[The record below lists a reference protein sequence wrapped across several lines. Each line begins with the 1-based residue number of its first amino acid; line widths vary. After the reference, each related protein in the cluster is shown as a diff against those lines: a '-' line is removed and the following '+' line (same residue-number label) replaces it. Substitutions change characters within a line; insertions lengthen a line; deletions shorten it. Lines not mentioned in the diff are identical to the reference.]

1 MEVMNPYL
9 NQYKK
14 AQVQTASPEQIL
26 IMLYDGAIRFLNQAK
41 VHMQNK
47 DIEQTHTNIIKA
59 QRIITEFMSSLD
71 VEMGGEMAQNLFN
84 LYEYL
89 HHRLVQANIKKDEEA
104 LDEVLGHLRSLKA
117 TWEEAI
123 KIAAKEKEEG
133 LEEDYPPSSG
143 SVYAS
148 A

>member
-1 MEVMNPYL
+1 MNPYL

-26 IMLYDGAIRFLNQAK
+26 LMLYDGAIRFLNQAK
-41 VHMQNK
+41 VHMENK
-47 DIEQTHTNIIKA
+47 NVEESHTNIIKA

-71 VEMGGEMAQNLFN
+71 MDLGGEMAANLFN

-89 HHRLVQANIKKDEEA
+89 HYRLVQANIKKDLEA
-104 LDEVLGHLRSLKA
+104 IDEVLGHLRSLRQ

-123 KIAAKEKEEG
+123 KIAAKEKEG
-133 LEEDYPPSSG
+133 LIDDEEYPSDG
-143 SVYAS
+143 NSVYAS

>member
-1 MEVMNPYL
+1 MNPYL

-41 VHMQNK
+41 VHMQNS
-47 DIEQTHTNIIKA
+47 DIEQSHTNIIKA
-59 QRIITEFMSSLD
+59 QRILTEFMSSLD
-71 VEMGGEMAQNLFN
+71 MDLGGEMAENLFN

-89 HHRLVQANIKKDEEA
+89 HHRLVQANIKKDTEA
-104 LDEVLGHLRSLKA
+104 IDEVLEHLRGLKA

-123 KIAAKEKEEG
+123 KIAAKEKEGSMED
-133 LEEDYPPSSG
+133 DYPDSG

>member
-1 MEVMNPYL
+1 MNPYL

-14 AQVQTASPEQIL
+14 AQVETATPEQIL

-41 VHMQNK
+41 VHIQNK
-47 DIEQTHTNIIKA
+47 DIEQSHINIIKA

-71 VEMGGEMAQNLFN
+71 MELGGEMAQNLFN

-89 HHRLVQANIKKDEEA
+89 HYRLVQANIKKDLDA
-104 LDEVLGHLRSLKA
+104 LEEVLGHLRSLKA

-123 KIAAKEKEEG
+123 KIAAREKETSDG
-133 LEEDYPPSSG
+133 DDYTG
-143 SVYAS
+143 NDSVYAS

>member
-1 MEVMNPYL
+1 MNPYL

-14 AQVQTASPEQIL
+14 ASVQTSSPEQIL

-47 DIEQTHTNIIKA
+47 NIEQSHINIIKA

-71 VEMGGEMAQNLFN
+71 MDTGGEMASNLFN

-89 HHRLVQANIKKDEEA
+89 HYRLVQANIKKDIEA
-104 LDEVLGHLRSLKA
+104 IDEVLEHLRGLKA
-117 TWEEAI
+117 TWQEAI
-123 KIAAKEKEEG
+123 KIAAKENV
-133 LEEDYPPSSG
+133 EEDDYPG
-143 SVYAS
+143 EQSVSVS

>member
-1 MEVMNPYL
+1 MNPYL

-41 VHMQNK
+41 VHIQNK
-47 DIEQTHTNIIKA
+47 NIEQSHVNIVKA
-59 QRIITEFMSSLD
+59 QRILTEFMSSLD
-71 VEMGGEMAQNLFN
+71 MDLGGDMAKNLFN

-89 HHRLVQANIKKDEEA
+89 HYRLVQANIKKDLEA
-104 LDEVLGHLRSLKA
+104 IDEVLEHLRSLKG

-123 KIAAKEKEEG
+123 KIAAREQDASMD
-133 LEEDYPPSSG
+133 EDYPDG
-143 SVYAS
+143 ESVSVS

>member
-1 MEVMNPYL
+1 MNPYL

-41 VHMQNK
+41 IHMQNK
-47 DIEQTHTNIIKA
+47 DIEQSHTNIIKA

-71 VEMGGEMAQNLFN
+71 MELGGEMAENLFN

-89 HHRLVQANIKKDEEA
+89 HHRLVQANIKKDVEA
-104 LDEVLGHLRSLKA
+104 LDEVLEHLRSLKA

-123 KIAAKEKEEG
+123 KIAAKEKDDSMG
-133 LEEDYPPSSG
+133 DDYPDTG
-143 SVYAS
+143 TVYAS

>member
-1 MEVMNPYL
+1 MNPYL

-41 VHMQNK
+41 VHMQNS
-47 DIEQTHTNIIKA
+47 DIEQSHTNIIKA
-59 QRIITEFMSSLD
+59 QRILTEFMSSLD
-71 VEMGGEMAQNLFN
+71 MDLGGEMAENLFN

-89 HHRLVQANIKKDEEA
+89 HHRLVQANIKKDIEA
-104 LDEVLGHLRSLKA
+104 IDEVLGHLRSLKA

-123 KIAAKEKEEG
+123 KIAAKEKEQSMDD
-133 LEEDYPPSSG
+133 DYPDSG

>member
-1 MEVMNPYL
+1 MNPYL
-9 NQYKK
+9 NQYKR
-14 AQVQTASPEQIL
+14 AQVQTATPEQIL
-26 IMLYDGAIRFLNQAK
+26 IMLYDGAIKFLNQAK
-41 VHMQNK
+41 LHINNK
-47 DIEQTHTNIIKA
+47 DIEQSHVNIIKA

-71 VEMGGEMAQNLFN
+71 MELGGEMAKNLFN

-89 HHRLVQANIKKDEEA
+89 HYRLVQANIKKDIA
-104 LDEVLGHLRSLKA
+104 AIDEVLEHLRSLKG

-123 KIAAKEKEEG
+123 KIAAKEKDSSVDD
-133 LEEDYPPSSG
+133 DYPNNTE

>member
-1 MEVMNPYL
+1 MNPYL

-47 DIEQTHTNIIKA
+47 DIEQSHTNIIKA

-71 VEMGGEMAQNLFN
+71 IELGGEMAQNLFN

-89 HHRLVQANIKKDEEA
+89 HHRLVHANIKKDEEA
-104 LDEVLGHLRSLKA
+104 IDEVLGHLRSLKN

-123 KIAAKEKEEG
+123 KIAAKEKEEDMG
-133 LEEDYPPSSG
+133 EDYPESG

>member
-1 MEVMNPYL
+1 MNPYL

-14 AQVQTASPEQIL
+14 AQVETATPEQIL

-47 DIEQTHTNIIKA
+47 DIEQSHVNIIKA

-71 VEMGGEMAQNLFN
+71 MELGGEMAQNLFN

-89 HHRLVQANIKKDEEA
+89 HYRLVQANIKKDPEA
-104 LDEVLGHLRSLKA
+104 LEEVLGHLRSLKA

-123 KIAAKEKEEG
+123 KIAAREKESSAG
-133 LEEDYPPSSG
+133 DDYTG
-143 SVYAS
+143 NDSVYAS

>member
-1 MEVMNPYL
+1 MNPYL
-9 NQYKK
+9 NQYRKS
-14 AQVQTASPEQIL
+14 QVETASPEQIL

-47 DIEQTHTNIIKA
+47 ELEQSHTNIIKA

-71 VEMGGEMAQNLFN
+71 MDMGGEMAENLFN

-89 HHRLVQANIKKDEEA
+89 HHRLVQANIKKDIEA
-104 LDEVLGHLRSLKA
+104 IDEVLDHLRSLKS
-117 TWEEAI
+117 TWQEAI
-123 KIAAKEKEEG
+123 KIAAKEKTSMDD
-133 LEEDYPPSSG
+133 EDYPGSG

>member
-1 MEVMNPYL
+1 MNPYL

-47 DIEQTHTNIIKA
+47 DIEQSHTNIIKA
-59 QRIITEFMSSLD
+59 QRILTEFMSSLD
-71 VEMGGEMAQNLFN
+71 MDLGGEMAENLFN

-89 HHRLVQANIKKDEEA
+89 HHRLVQANIKKDIEA
-104 LDEVLGHLRSLKA
+104 IDEVLDHLRSLKA

-123 KIAAKEKEEG
+123 KIASKEKEQSMG
-133 LEEDYPPSSG
+133 DDYPDSG

>member
-1 MEVMNPYL
+1 MNPYL

-41 VHMQNK
+41 VHINNNN
-47 DIEQTHTNIIKA
+47 IEQSHTNIVKA

-71 VEMGGEMAQNLFN
+71 MDLGGEMAQNLFN

-89 HHRLVQANIKKDEEA
+89 HYRLVQANIKKDLQA
-104 LDEVLGHLRSLKA
+104 IDEVLGHLRSLKG

-123 KIAAKEKEEG
+123 KIAAREKETEMDD
-133 LEEDYPPSSG
+133 DYPDSE
-143 SVYAS
+143 SVYVS

>member
-1 MEVMNPYL
+1 MNPYL

-26 IMLYDGAIRFLNQAK
+26 IMLYDGAIRFCNQAK
-41 VHMQNK
+41 IHMENK
-47 DIEQTHTNIIKA
+47 NIEQSHVNIVKA

-71 VEMGGEMAQNLFN
+71 MDMGGEMAKNLFN

-89 HHRLVQANIKKDEEA
+89 HYRLVQANIKKDAEA
-104 LDEVLGHLRSLKA
+104 IEEVLGHLRSLKG
-117 TWEEAI
+117 TWEDAI
-123 KIAAKEKEEG
+123 KIAAREKEE
-133 LEEDYPPSSG
+133 EAMDDEYPG
-143 SVYAS
+143 ESVSVS

>member
-1 MEVMNPYL
+1 MNPYL

-41 VHMQNK
+41 VHIANK
-47 DIEQTHTNIIKA
+47 DIEQSHVNIVKA

-71 VEMGGEMAQNLFN
+71 MDMGGEMAVNLFN

-89 HHRLVQANIKKDEEA
+89 HYRLVQANIKKDVEA

-123 KIAAKEKEEG
+123 KIAAKEKEEAVG
-133 LEEDYPPSSG
+133 GDEYPGSS

>member
-1 MEVMNPYL
+1 MNPYL

-14 AQVQTASPEQIL
+14 AQVETSSPEQVL

-41 VHMQNK
+41 VNIANK
-47 DIEQTHTNIIKA
+47 DIEQSHVNLTKA
-59 QRIITEFMSSLD
+59 QRIITEFMSGLD
-71 VEMGGEMAQNLFN
+71 MDLGGEMAKNLFN

-89 HHRLVQANIKKDEEA
+89 HHRLVQANIKKDVEII
-104 LDEVLGHLRSLKA
+104 DEVLAHLRSLKS

-123 KIAAKEKEEG
+123 KIAAKETS
-133 LEEDYPPSSG
+133 EDYDDEGYSG
-143 SVYAS
+143 QESVSIS

>member
-1 MEVMNPYL
+1 MNPYL

-14 AQVQTASPEQIL
+14 AQVETATPEQIL

-41 VHMQNK
+41 VHIQNK
-47 DIEQTHTNIIKA
+47 DIEQSHINIIKA

-71 VEMGGEMAQNLFN
+71 MELGGEMAQNLFN

-89 HHRLVQANIKKDEEA
+89 HYRLVQANIKKDLEA
-104 LDEVLGHLRSLKA
+104 LEEVLVHLRSLKA

-123 KIAAKEKEEG
+123 KIAAREKESSDG
-133 LEEDYPPSSG
+133 EDYPG
-143 SVYAS
+143 TDSVYAS

>member
-1 MEVMNPYL
+1 MNPYL

-14 AQVQTASPEQIL
+14 AQVQTSSPEQIL

-41 VHMQNK
+41 VHIQNK
-47 DIEQTHTNIIKA
+47 DVEQSHVNIIKA

-71 VEMGGEMAQNLFN
+71 MELGGDMAQNLFN

-89 HHRLVQANIKKDEEA
+89 HYRLVQANIKKDIEA
-104 LDEVLGHLRSLKA
+104 IDEVLGHLRSLKA

-123 KIAAKEKEEG
+123 KIAAKEKEASIDD
-133 LEEDYPPSSG
+133 DYPDSESI
-143 SVYAS
+143 YAS